1 MRAGSGY
8 DDRMTYP
15 PQYPQPYVVQLQ
27 RAPSNGKAVAAMVL
41 GIVAIAVGIWS
52 LVPFLGLVAAFLGFA
67 PAVVAVILGH
77 VGLSASVPLNG
88 LGRSQAVT
96 GLVLG
101 YLTLAI
107 ILGTTIYWFTAIGAS
122 SSS

>member
-1 MRAGSGY
+1 
-8 DDRMTYP
+8 MTYP

-27 RAPSNGKAVAAMVL
+27 RAPSNGKAIAAMVL

-52 LVPFLGLVAAFLGFA
+52 LVPLLGLIAAFLAVA
-67 PAVVAVILGH
+67 PAIIAVVLGH
-77 VGLSASVPLNG
+77 LGMNTAQAMGG

-107 ILGTTIYWFTAIGAS
+107 IVGTTIFWIVAIGAS
-122 SSS
+122 SSGSS